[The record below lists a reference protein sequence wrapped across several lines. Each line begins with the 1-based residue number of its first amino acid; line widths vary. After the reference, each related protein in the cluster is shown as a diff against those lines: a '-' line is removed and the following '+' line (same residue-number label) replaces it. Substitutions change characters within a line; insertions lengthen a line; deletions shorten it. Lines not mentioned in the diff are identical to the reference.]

1 MYWKQLYIK
10 TVTLSTHYAHFFAFL
25 AKNLCS
31 CYADGMMNEFSQQ
44 ITLPAGESMPVRRYL
59 QSRLGI
65 SNSMWRRIKN
75 TGNFILNGEPVNAT
89 RSVLKD
95 GDRIAF
101 SMEKR
106 PSTIEPEDIPL
117 DIRYEDDWLMV
128 VNKPAK
134 MLVHPIAKEQHG
146 TLGNA
151 VLGYYQRRHL
161 PYAFHPVHRLDRNT
175 TGLVL
180 IAKAPQIQ
188 FQLSSKRN
196 QGIKPLHRDY
206 LAIAC
211 GEWEPAAGTID
222 RPIGREDGS
231 FIRQCVRSDEKGR
244 PAVTHYRV
252 IGAADGLSLLEL
264 RLETGRTHQI
274 RVHLAS
280 IGHPILGD
288 DLYGSPSPAIDRQA
302 LHAWRLRFEH
312 PITGEPVEVMAPPPP
327 DMAALLTA
335 FPRVC
340 P

>member
-1 MYWKQLYIK
+1 MYWKQLYKK
-10 TVTLSTHYAHFFAFL
+10 TITLSTYYAHFFPFL
-25 AKNLCS
+25 AKNLVS
-31 CYADGMMNEFSQQ
+31 CYAECMMNEFTQHV
-44 ITLPAGESMPVRRYL
+44 TLPAGETIPVRQYL
-59 QSRLGI
+59 QHRLGI

-75 TGNFILNGEPVNAT
+75 TGTFTLNGERVNAT

-95 GDRIAF
+95 GDAIAF

-106 PSTIEPEDIPL
+106 PSAIEPEDLPL

-128 VNKPAK
+128 INKPAP
-134 MLVHPIAKEQHG
+134 MLVHPIAREPHG

-161 PYAFHPVHRLDRNT
+161 PYGFHPVHRLDRNT

-188 FQLSSKRN
+188 FQLSSKRH

-211 GEWEPAAGTID
+211 GTWETKSGTID
-222 RPIGREDGS
+222 LPLGREDGS
-231 FIRQCVRSDEKGR
+231 FVRQCVRFDEKGR

-252 IGAADGLSLLEL
+252 LEERDGLSLLAL
-264 RLETGRTHQI
+264 TLDTGRTHQI

-280 IGHPILGD
+280 VGHPILGD
-288 DLYGSPSPAIDRQA
+288 TLYGSPSPAICRQA
-302 LHAWRLRFEH
+302 LHAWRLRFLH
-312 PITGEPVEVMAPPPP
+312 PIAKTPVEVIAPPPA
-327 DMAALLTA
+327 DMTGPLAA
-335 FPRVC
+335 FSRVL